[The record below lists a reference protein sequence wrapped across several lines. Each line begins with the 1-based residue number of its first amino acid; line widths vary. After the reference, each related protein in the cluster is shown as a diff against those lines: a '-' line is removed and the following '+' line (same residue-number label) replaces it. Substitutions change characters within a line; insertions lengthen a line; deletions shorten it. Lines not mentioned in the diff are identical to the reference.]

1 MNHITDTSE
10 KKEITLHEII
20 NDYTRYWYFFVTGVI
35 ISLVI
40 ATLILRYS
48 TPIYETQTTIIVKD
62 ERSGGGAVELA
73 AFSELSFFANSF
85 SSKKMESE
93 IVIIKSRN
101 IISKTIKALNLN
113 VVYYIE
119 GAIKG
124 TEIYSYKPIKVSY
137 IDSENDKASIFPKLI
152 VAIIDRA
159 SFTLSS
165 EGGEESKTYNFGD
178 TIDLLSGKIIVVPN
192 FQNDEKF
199 STYIDKPIHVYYYS
213 VESIAR
219 LYQGKIEAIHDGKN
233 GDVLRLK
240 IKSTLREKAED
251 FLDEL
256 MYQYNQDAINDK
268 NQIALKTSEFID
280 SRLLIITRE
289 LDSVENDKEI
299 FKSSNRLTDIESES
313 NLMMESAS
321 EFNKR
326 QVDLTTQIQ
335 LTKSMVDYMKNS
347 PVTELIPS
355 NIGLS
360 ENEVSLSVNTFN
372 QLVLERNKL
381 LENSTSKNPVI
392 VNIDGQLKHLHT
404 SILKSIITQQNRL
417 ELILK
422 DLNIEENKFNSK
434 LSQVPKK
441 EKLFR
446 GIVRQ
451 QNIKEQLYLFL
462 LRQREEISISLA
474 VTSPK
479 AKIVDMA
486 LSSNTPVSPKK
497 GIILL
502 VAVLLGLL
510 IPFVIIYIRYLL
522 DVKINNRR
530 DVERIINGTPIIG
543 EIPRLQKK
551 DSQLIGENDH
561 SILAESFR
569 ILRTNLQFLFL
580 NKDSEKETTK
590 TIFVT
595 STIHSEGKTFVAFNL
610 ALSLATV
617 NKKVILVG
625 ADIRNPQLHRYFS
638 KGDKNQAGFTD
649 YIAGNDMT
657 INQII
662 KKSEFHSNLDI
673 MVSGAIPPNPAE
685 LLMLPKVET
694 VFEELRKQ
702 YDYII
707 VDTAP
712 SMLVA
717 DSILINKYADSTL
730 YVIRAGYTDK
740 KILDFLNDSIREGKL
755 KNIAVIINNVNT
767 ANFGY
772 GNKYGYTYGQ
782 RKKGNFKSFFEMVNR
797 G

>member
-1 MNHITDTSE
+1 MNHTSE

-20 NDYTRYWYFFVTGVI
+20 SDYTRYWYLFVAGVI

-73 AFSELSFFANSF
+73 ALSELSFFANSF

-124 TEIYSYKPIKVSY
+124 TEIYSYKPININY
-137 IDSENDKASIFPKLI
+137 INSENDTATKFPKLI
-152 VAIIDRA
+152 VNIIDRT
-159 SFTLSS
+159 SFSLSS
-165 EGGEESKTYNFGD
+165 DGDEDSKTYNFGD
-178 TIDLLSGKIIVVPN
+178 TIDLPSGKIIVVPN
-192 FQNDEKF
+192 FQNENKF
-199 STYIDKPIHVYYYS
+199 LSYIDKPIHAYYYS

-219 LYQGKIEAIHDGKN
+219 LYQGSIEAIHDGKN

-240 IKSTLREKAED
+240 IKSSLREKAED
-251 FLDEL
+251 FLNEL

-280 SRLLIITRE
+280 SRLQIITRE
-289 LDSVENDKEI
+289 LDSVENNKEF

-335 LTKSMVDYMKNS
+335 LTKSIGNYLESS

-355 NIGLS
+355 NIGLN
-360 ENEVSLSVNTFN
+360 ENEVSLSVNTYN

-381 LENSTSKNPVI
+381 LENSTVQNPVI
-392 VNIDGQLKHLHT
+392 VNIDGQLNHLHT
-404 SILKSIITQQNRL
+404 SILKSVRTQQNRL

-422 DLNIEENKFNSK
+422 DLNVEENKFNTR

-446 GIVRQ
+446 DIVRQ

-462 LRQREEISISLA
+462 LRQREETSISLA

-479 AKIVDMA
+479 AKIVDKA
-486 LSSNTPVSPKK
+486 LSSNSPVSPKR

-502 VAVLLGLL
+502 VSVLLGVL

-522 DVKINNRR
+522 DIKINNRR
-530 DVERIINGTPIIG
+530 DVERIINGTSIIG
-543 EIPRLQKK
+543 EIPRLHKK
-551 DSQLIGENDH
+551 DSQLIRENDH

-580 NKDSEKETTK
+580 NKESKNDATK

-649 YIAGNDMT
+649 YIARDDMD

-662 KKSEFHSNLDI
+662 KRTEFHSNLDI
-673 MVSGAIPPNPAE
+673 MLSGTIPPNPAE
-685 LLMLPKVET
+685 LLMLPRVET
-694 VFEELRKQ
+694 IFKELKEQ

-730 YVIRAGYTDK
+730 YVVRAGYTDK
-740 KILDFLNDSIREGKL
+740 KLLDFLNDSIREGKL
-755 KNIAVIINNVNT
+755 KNIAVIINSVNT
-767 ANFGY
+767 ANYGY

-782 RKKGNFKSFFEMVNR
+782 RKKGDFKNFFESLTKK
-797 G
+797 